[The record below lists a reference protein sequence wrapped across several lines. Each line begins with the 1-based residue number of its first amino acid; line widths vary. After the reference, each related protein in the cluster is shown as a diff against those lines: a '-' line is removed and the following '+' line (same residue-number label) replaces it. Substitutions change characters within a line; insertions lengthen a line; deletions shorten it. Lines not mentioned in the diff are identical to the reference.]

1 MEKKWSDDDDRKK
14 SRALTRLALADFRCP
29 ARRANRDNQLHL
41 FRSLDGRFAPI
52 VLKNSVL
59 NPTVI
64 ADSFRPVGAGDRIDD
79 GSAAG

>member
-41 FRSLDGRFAPI
+41 FRSLDGRFAPEA
-52 VLKNSVL
+52 VV
-59 NPTVI
+59 V
-64 ADSFRPVGAGDRIDD
+64 
-79 GSAAG
+79 SALVAKA